1 MQKNNIKQLRIYRA
15 LWILFTFL
23 SICLISYMVIAESE
37 PGLLPIL
44 LVIAGTAG
52 ILYTQRKI
60 KNYIL

>member
-1 MQKNNIKQLRIYRA
+1 MQKSNIKQLRIYRA

-37 PGLLPIL
+37 PGLLPL
-44 LVIAGTAG
+44 LLLIAGTVG

-60 KNYIL
+60 KNYTL

>member
-23 SICLISYMVIAESE
+23 SICLISYMVIAENE

-44 LVIAGTAG
+44 LVIAGTIG
-52 ILYTQRKI
+52 LLYTQRKI
-60 KNYIL
+60 KNHTL